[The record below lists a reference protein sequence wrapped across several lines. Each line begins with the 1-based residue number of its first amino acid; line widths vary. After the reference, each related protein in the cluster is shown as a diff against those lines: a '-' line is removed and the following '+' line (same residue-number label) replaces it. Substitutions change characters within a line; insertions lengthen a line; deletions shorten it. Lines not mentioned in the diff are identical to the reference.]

1 MSLDNIQLPPFV
13 LQDLFKHSLIDLKTE
28 EKTTAKSFATLGN
41 NRRHLLILVDSDD
54 TLYLPDDQLNF
65 LMGILNACTLT
76 MEDVAILNI
85 KKNKSVTYKTLSE
98 ELKPEKIFLFGIQP
112 NDIALPIDFPTFQ
125 IQQYNNQTYLTTPNL
140 SQLQNDK
147 GEKIKLWNCLKQIFS
162 I

>member
-1 MSLDNIQLPPFV
+1 MSLNNIQLTPFV

-28 EKTTAKSFATLGN
+28 EKTSPKTFATLGN
-41 NRRHLLILVDSDD
+41 NNKYILILVVSDD

-85 KKNKSVTYKTLSE
+85 KKNKSATYKTLSE

-112 NDIALPIDFPTFQ
+112 NDIALPIDFPNYQ
-125 IQQYNNQTYLTTPNL
+125 VQQYNNQIYLTAPIL

>member
-1 MSLDNIQLPPFV
+1 MSLNNIQLPPFV
-13 LQDLFKHSLIDLKTE
+13 LKDLFKHSLIDLKTE
-28 EKTTAKSFATLGN
+28 EKTSPKTFTTLGN
-41 NRRHLLILVDSDD
+41 NSKYILILVVSDE

-85 KKNKSVTYKTLSE
+85 KKNKSATYKTLSE

-112 NDIALPIDFPTFQ
+112 NDIALPIDFPNYQ
-125 IQQYNNQTYLTTPNL
+125 VQQYNNQIYLTAPIL

-147 GEKIKLWNCLKQIFS
+147 GEKIKLWNCMKQIFS